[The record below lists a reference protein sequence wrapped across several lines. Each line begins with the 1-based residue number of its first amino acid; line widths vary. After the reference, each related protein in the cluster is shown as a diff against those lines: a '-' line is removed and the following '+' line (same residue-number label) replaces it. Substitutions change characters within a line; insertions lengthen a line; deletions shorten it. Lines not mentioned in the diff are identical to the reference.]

1 MALMWRGYVCAS
13 GRRSFNRIASGG
25 GLPGCELAQASCRFG
40 SRTSIAHSEPLFL
53 PNEERH
59 ATQLVFDAR

>member
-1 MALMWRGYVCAS
+1 MVLMSRGCVCAS

-25 GLPGCELAQASCRFG
+25 GLPGCKLAQASCRFG
-40 SRTSIAHSEPLFL
+40 SRTSIAHGEPLFL
-53 PNEERH
+53 PKEERD